1 MRYGT
6 GTGRRRLP
14 LLGYLG
20 RTRAGLDGIARFI
33 ETQAPDVVGLVEVDA
48 GSYRTAG
55 VNQAQAIAE
64 TMGHYHVYGSK
75 YKRGHVVGCL
85 PLMRKQG
92 NAFLSRDSIRKETF
106 HYFNKGIKRLVIELE
121 LEDVTFFLV
130 HLALGHRI
138 RHDQLRELHSLVKN
152 TDKPHIVAGDFNPLW
167 HDKELDLFMAAAGL
181 QNANTRGTPTF
192 PSWSPRRQLDFVL
205 HSPGIDI
212 ERIEVPNV
220 ALSDHLP
227 VICDFR
233 LAEKTAR
240 VLNKQSGRNVSSKN
254 EVL

>member
-1 MRYGT
+1 MRFLLYNIRYGT
-6 GTGRRRLP
+6 GTGRRIP

-20 RTRAGLDGIARFI
+20 RTHAGLTSIARFI
-33 ETQAPDVVGLVEVDA
+33 ESQDPDVVGLVEVDA

-55 VNQAQAIAE
+55 RNQARDIAE
-64 TMGHYHVYGSK
+64 AMGHYHVYGSK
-75 YKRGHVVGCL
+75 YKRGHLVGTL
-85 PLMRKQG
+85 PLMCKQG

-138 RHDQLRELHSLVKN
+138 RHDQLRELHALVRSA
-152 TDKPHIVAGDFNPLW
+152 DKPHIVAGDFNPLW

-181 QNANTRGTPTF
+181 QNANAEAQPTF
-192 PSWSPRRQLDFVL
+192 PSRNPRRQLDFVL
-205 HSPGIDI
+205 YSPGIEI
-212 ERIEVPNV
+212 ERFDLPAV

-227 VICDFR
+227 VVCDFR
-233 LAEKTAR
+233 VA
-240 VLNKQSGRNVSSKN
+240 
-254 EVL
+254 